1 MSGGSYGTWE
11 RECFGDPD
19 QRDGGTC
26 GECMYCLKDTE
37 TSCFDFAGTLR
48 PALEASCGI
57 CTWHADMPAVVWL
70 DDDDQ
75 ACCNQMGFERRADK

>member
-1 MSGGSYGTWE
+1 MSGGSCGTWE

-26 GECMYCLKDTE
+26 GECMYCLKDTN
-37 TSCFDFAGTLR
+37 SNCFDFAGTLR
-48 PALEASCGI
+48 PALEGCCGI

-70 DDDDQ
+70 DDDAQ